1 VVDSSGAGEDIT
13 MHCFKEDFEPY
24 IPINVREFLQQ
35 LSNSVFPRR
44 TPPLEVNRL
53 QIEPPETSVNLFT
66 CNSIHVLN
74 NGPMYKH
81 FIFVLRKCQEYQF
94 RN

>member
-1 VVDSSGAGEDIT
+1 MSGN
-13 MHCFKEDFEPY
+13 FL
-24 IPINVREFLQQ
+24 NVREFLQQ
-35 LSNSVFPRR
+35 LSNSVFPKR

-53 QIEPPETSVNLFT
+53 QIEPPVTSVNLFT

-81 FIFVLRKCQEYQF
+81 FLFVLRLNA
-94 RN
+94 RNMNSETENSPLDAVEG